1 MEKLGI
7 IKFCYIRDSSK
18 CNIPKI
24 QGSGY
29 KCRQILGIAPQEK
42 ENDGCFRK
50 AWAEK
55 IIHYLN
61 NDIKWKYEN
70 LFKFKAD
77 VTRTLESKMYS
88 SLDEYLR
95 EEDIGGFVGTYLFDD
110 IQKVKESY
118 KIMTAIFGNEEN
130 LEIEEN
136 ILLANWDNW
145 SPEDY
150 TIC

>member
-1 MEKLGI
+1 
-7 IKFCYIRDSSK
+7 
-18 CNIPKI
+18 
-24 QGSGY
+24 
-29 KCRQILGIAPQEK
+29 
-42 ENDGCFRK
+42 
-50 AWAEK
+50 
-55 IIHYLN
+55 
-61 NDIKWKYEN
+61 
-70 LFKFKAD
+70 
-77 VTRTLESKMYS
+77 MYS